1 MINHDDFT
9 DQVIAANN
17 HFLPYK
23 ILPDGTPGA
32 QYFFEIQQLIKT
44 AGKRGKL
51 IAAAQTNANISG
63 LQLQDVMRKFKK
75 PVAY

>member
-1 MINHDDFT
+1 MILQT
-9 DQVIAANN
+9 RLL
-17 HFLPYK
+17 LPIIIFCRIK
-23 ILPDGTPGA
+23 LPDGTPGA